1 MLAIRG
7 NHISM
12 IFQEPMTA
20 LNPVFTVG
28 HQLMEVYQTH
38 RHHGRDEA
46 RRSSIEMLARVGV
59 PAPER
64 RVREYPYQ
72 LSGGMRQRVM
82 IAMALACRPALL
94 LADEPT
100 TALDVS
106 IQAQIL
112 ELMLQLRREL
122 NTAIVLITHDLG
134 VVAEATQ
141 RVAVMYTGKI
151 MEEASTVEL
160 FDRPLHPYTRGLMAS
175 VPRAEAT
182 FETEALQSA
191 IDMLAT
197 VGVPA
202 PERRVR
208 EYPYQLSGG
217 MRQRVMIAM
226 ALACRPALL
235 LADEPTTALDVSIQA
250 QIIELMTALKEELNT
265 AILLITHDLG
275 VVAEITRRVA
285 VMYTGRIMEEAST
298 LDLFDAPLHPYTR
311 GLLTSI
317 PRADAS
323 FETGS
328 LTEIKGVV
336 PSVADLP
343 PGCHFEPRC
352 PEAIDICRAQAPV
365 LEEARPGHR
374 VACWRAAHA

>member
-1 MLAIRG
+1 MLSIRNLKTYFHTPKGLARAVDGVSLDIGPGEVVGVVGESGCGKSVMALSILGLLPRPPAYFAGGEILFNDQDLLKFTPDEMRRLRG
-7 NHISM
+7 NQISM
-12 IFQEPMTA
+12 IFQEPMSA

-28 HQLMEVYQTH
+28 NQLQEVFQVH
-38 RHHGRDEA
+38 R
-46 RRSSIEMLARVGV
+46 
-59 PAPER
+59 
-64 RVREYPYQ
+64 
-72 LSGGMRQRVM
+72 
-82 IAMALACRPALL
+82 
-94 LADEPT
+94 
-100 TALDVS
+100 
-106 IQAQIL
+106 
-112 ELMLQLRREL
+112 
-122 NTAIVLITHDLG
+122 NLG
-134 VVAEATQ
+134 
-141 RVAVMYTGKI
+141 
-151 MEEASTVEL
+151 
-160 FDRPLHPYTRGLMAS
+160 
-175 VPRAEAT
+175 RAEA
-182 FETEALQSA
+182 LQRA

-323 FETGS
+323 FETES

-336 PSVADLP
+336 PSVAALP

-352 PEAIDICRAQAPV
+352 PEAIDICRAQAPA
-365 LEEARPGHR
+365 LSEARPGHR
-374 VACWRAAHA
+374 VACWRAPHA

>member
-1 MLAIRG
+1 MPPAFFEGGEILFMDQDLLASSSEEIMGIRG
-7 NHISM
+7 NRISM

-28 HQLMEVYQTH
+28 NQLTEVFRVH
-38 RHHGRDEA
+38 RGLGRTEA
-46 RRSSIEMLARVGV
+46 RQSSIDMLAKVGV
-59 PAPER
+59 PVPER
-64 RVREYPYQ
+64 RIREYPYQ

-112 ELMLQLRREL
+112 
-122 NTAIVLITHDLG
+122 D
-134 VVAEATQ
+134 
-141 RVAVMYTGKI
+141 
-151 MEEASTVEL
+151 
-160 FDRPLHPYTRGLMAS
+160 
-175 VPRAEAT
+175 
-182 FETEALQSA
+182 
-191 IDMLAT
+191 
-197 VGVPA
+197 
-202 PERRVR
+202 
-208 EYPYQLSGG
+208 
-217 MRQRVMIAM
+217 
-226 ALACRPALL
+226 
-235 LADEPTTALDVSIQA
+235 
-250 QIIELMTALKEELNT
+250 LMTALKSELNT

-275 VVAEITRRVA
+275 VVAEVTQRVA
-285 VMYTGRIMEEAST
+285 VMYTGKIMEEAPT

-323 FETGS
+323 FEIES

-352 PEAIDICRAQAPV
+352 PVAMDICRTQAPA

-374 VACWRAAHA
+374 VACWGAAHA

>member
-1 MLAIRG
+1 MTLLRINNLQTFFHSRQGTAKAVDGVSLHMDEGEVLGIVGESGCGKSVLALSILRLLPMPPAFFEGGEILFMDQDLLRASRESIMGIRG
-7 NHISM
+7 NRISM

-28 HQLMEVYQTH
+28 NQLTEVFRVH
-38 RHHGRDEA
+38 RGLGRTEA
-46 RRSSIEMLARVGV
+46 RQSSIDMLAKVGV
-59 PAPER
+59 PVPER
-64 RVREYPYQ
+64 RIREYPYQ

-112 ELMLQLRREL
+112 
-122 NTAIVLITHDLG
+122 D
-134 VVAEATQ
+134 
-141 RVAVMYTGKI
+141 
-151 MEEASTVEL
+151 
-160 FDRPLHPYTRGLMAS
+160 
-175 VPRAEAT
+175 
-182 FETEALQSA
+182 
-191 IDMLAT
+191 
-197 VGVPA
+197 
-202 PERRVR
+202 
-208 EYPYQLSGG
+208 
-217 MRQRVMIAM
+217 
-226 ALACRPALL
+226 
-235 LADEPTTALDVSIQA
+235 
-250 QIIELMTALKEELNT
+250 LMTALKSELNT

-275 VVAEITRRVA
+275 VVAEVTQRVA
-285 VMYTGRIMEEAST
+285 VMYTGKIMEEAPT

-323 FETGS
+323 FEIES

-352 PEAIDICRAQAPV
+352 PVAMDICRTQAPA

-374 VACWRAAHA
+374 VACWGAAHA

>member
-1 MLAIRG
+1 MTLLQINNLQTFFRTPQGVAKAVDGVSLEMGKGEVLGIVGESGCGKSVLALSILRLLPMPPAFFGGGEIRFMDKDLLTSSREEIMGIRG
-7 NHISM
+7 NRISM

-28 HQLMEVYQTH
+28 NQLKEVFRVH
-38 RHHGRDEA
+38 RGMGGGEA
-46 RRSSIEMLARVGV
+46 LQGSIDMLARVGV

-64 RVREYPYQ
+64 RIKEYPYQ

-112 ELMLQLRREL
+112 ELM
-122 NTAIVLITHDLG
+122 
-134 VVAEATQ
+134 
-141 RVAVMYTGKI
+141 
-151 MEEASTVEL
+151 
-160 FDRPLHPYTRGLMAS
+160 
-175 VPRAEAT
+175 
-182 FETEALQSA
+182 
-191 IDMLAT
+191 
-197 VGVPA
+197 
-202 PERRVR
+202 
-208 EYPYQLSGG
+208 
-217 MRQRVMIAM
+217 M
-226 ALACRPALL
+226 ALKA
-235 LADEPTTALDVSIQA
+235 
-250 QIIELMTALKEELNT
+250 ELNT

-275 VVAEITRRVA
+275 VVAEATRRVA
-285 VMYTGRIMEEAST
+285 VMYTGRIMEEAPT
-298 LDLFDAPLHPYTR
+298 VDLFDTPLHPYTR

-323 FETGS
+323 FEIGS

-336 PSVADLP
+336 PSVMALP

-352 PEAIDICRAQAPV
+352 PEAIDICRAQAPL
-365 LEEARPGHR
+365 LEAARPGHR